1 MNKWYRSAPVKGAL
15 LLNPSQVPGMV
26 LAVVGLVWLSA
37 YPGLAQDI
45 VSGSEGGYSQSEG
58 FGQRVYWD
66 SQNIIS
72 AVADKDGLETDGKLD
87 ETKLVDIKEMCETGT
102 ITGKT

>member
-15 LLNPSQVPGMV
+15 LLIQQVLVV

-72 AVADKDGLETDGKLD
+72 AVADKENWMRQSSWTSRKCVRREPLP
-87 ETKLVDIKEMCETGT
+87 
-102 ITGKT
+102 GKT